1 MKYRVNYVVEFV
13 KGKALMG
20 AIVILVGGLLEL
32 LFGVQSMLNPE
43 VWAPLERVLPSAL
56 ALIFG
61 IIVVL
66 AGLLV
71 LTGNNSGN
79 MITIIMGLLL
89 VLVWSFLAEPPVALP
104 YAYYIKAFV
113 GPLVYLMGGL
123 FGLSIKED

>member
-1 MKYRVNYVVEFV
+1 MVNFVVEFV

-20 AIVILVGGLLEL
+20 AIVILVGGFLEL

-56 ALIFG
+56 ALVFG
-61 IIVVL
+61 IIAVL
-66 AGLLV
+66 GGLLV
-71 LTGNNSGN
+71 LIGNNSGN
-79 MITIIMGLLL
+79 TIAIVIGLLL
-89 VLVWSFLAEPPVALP
+89 VLVWSFLSEPPVALP

-123 FGLSIKED
+123 FGLSMKED